1 MTSKKKKS
9 IGEYEVIEFPKSRKM
24 VIDIMEQGEKKHYI
38 KGLVEFDVTN
48 GRKLIKE
55 YKMKNGVSLSF
66 TGWMLKCIG
75 QAASEHKDVHLLRK
89 GKKKLYRFDDVD
101 ISIMVEKTIK
111 GEKVPLAVI
120 IRKTN
125 EKTVEEITREIR
137 DAQAEVVDESI
148 LLGVKKEEKL
158 KRLFTSLPKF
168 IRNFMYWR
176 FGRNPILLK
185 DFGGSISLTS
195 VGMFGDLSGWGIPIG
210 VQPLM
215 FSLGAITKKAG
226 VIENKIEIRKI
237 LHVTILFDHDII
249 DGAPAARFL
258 ARLKVLI
265 ENGFGLEQ

>member
-9 IGEYEVIEFPKSRKM
+9 IGKYEVIKFPKNRKM
-24 VIDIMEQGEKKHYI
+24 VIDIMEQGIKKHYI

-48 GRKLIKE
+48 GRKLLKE
-55 YKMKNGVSLSF
+55 YKSKNGVSLSF

-75 QAASEHKDVHLLRK
+75 QAASEHKDVHLLKK

-101 ISIMVEKTIK
+101 ISITVEKTIE
-111 GEKVPLAVI
+111 GEKVPLPVI

-137 DAQAEVVDESI
+137 DAQAEVVEESV
-148 LLGVKKEEKL
+148 LLGVKKEENL
-158 KRLFTSLPKF
+158 KRLFTSFPKF
-168 IRNFMYWR
+168 IRNIMYWR

-185 DFGGSISLTS
+185 EFGGSISLTS
-195 VGMFGDLSGWGIPIG
+195 VGMFGDLIGWGIPIG

-215 FSLGAITKKAG
+215 FSLGAITKKPG
-226 VIENKIEIRKI
+226 VIGDNIEIREV
-237 LHVTILFDHDII
+237 LHTTILFDHDII
-249 DGAPAARFL
+249 DGSPAARFS

-265 ENGFGLEQ
+265 EEGFGLE